1 MSKKLTIILDPAHGA
16 ETPGK
21 RSPDGKVREFKWSR
35 DRIRELKSALEL
47 AGFEVFLT
55 NNTDTEIGL
64 SKRAANANSINKPN
78 RILLS
83 LHSNASGNGEWSQAR
98 GYSVYT
104 TKGRTNSDKVA
115 EQILKDFQK
124 NFPELKGRFDK
135 SDGDLD
141 IEENFTVI
149 YKTAFPSVLIEWL
162 FQDNKQDAELLQN
175 PEYNKR
181 FVDSLV
187 ESLIKLNDTL

>member
-1 MSKKLTIILDPAHGA
+1 MAKYTIILDPAHGA

-21 RSPDGKVREFKWSR
+21 RSPDEKLREYKWSR
-35 DRIRELKSALEL
+35 ERVQELKQALEL

-55 NNTDTEIGL
+55 NNTDREIGL
-64 SKRAANANSINKPN
+64 SRRAANANKISRKNK
-78 RILLS
+78 ILLS
-83 LHSNASGNGEWSQAR
+83 LHSNAASNGGWSNAR

-115 EQILKDFQK
+115 EQILKDFK
-124 NFPELKGRFDK
+124 NNFPELQGRFDK

-162 FQDNKQDAELLQN
+162 FQDNKEDVKLLQN

-187 ESLIKLNDTL
+187 ESLKQLDKTL

>member
-1 MSKKLTIILDPAHGA
+1 MAKFTIILDPAHGK

-21 RSPDGKVREFKWSR
+21 RSPDEKLREYKWSR
-35 DRIRELKSALEL
+35 ERVQELKQALEL

-55 NNTDTEIGL
+55 NNTDREIGL
-64 SKRAANANSINKPN
+64 SRRAANANKISRKNK
-78 RILLS
+78 ILLS
-83 LHSNASGNGEWSQAR
+83 LHSNAASNGGWSNAR

-115 EQILKDFQK
+115 EQILKDFK
-124 NFPELKGRFDK
+124 NNFPELQGRFDK

-162 FQDNKQDAELLQN
+162 FQDNKEDVKLLQN

-187 ESLIKLNDTL
+187 ESLKQLDKTL